1 MLDSVACRWKAL
13 NLFMKFTFPSLS
25 YLLLVLWSK
34 KYFIPAW
41 LLSAQDCHLFN
52 YRLLSGANQHPHAKT
67 QDCRPQTRVRRKEY
81 QQVESQVRCPLTP
94 FGSQAR
100 NPIKYIPYTSY
111 LANNIICQPW
121 SNMCIQQS
129 VFQVIKTKRNGRC
142 HVKSKTWPY
151 FVTVIIECHF

>member
-1 MLDSVACRWKAL
+1 MLKRIGHLSNISSFANWFFFNFKKEKRSFKFFSSPNAQIFAEHNIKNMLDSVACRWKAL

-81 QQVESQVRCPLTP
+81 QQVESQVRVRCPLTP
-94 FGSQAR
+94 FWSQAR
-100 NPIKYIPYTSY
+100 NPI
-111 LANNIICQPW
+111 
-121 SNMCIQQS
+121 
-129 VFQVIKTKRNGRC
+129 
-142 HVKSKTWPY
+142 
-151 FVTVIIECHF
+151 

>member
-1 MLDSVACRWKAL
+1 MLKRIGHLSNISSFANWFFFLNFKKEKRSFKFFNPNAQIFAEHNIKNMLDSVACRWKAL

-94 FGSQAR
+94 FWSQVR
-100 NPIKYIPYTSY
+100 NPI
-111 LANNIICQPW
+111 
-121 SNMCIQQS
+121 
-129 VFQVIKTKRNGRC
+129 
-142 HVKSKTWPY
+142 
-151 FVTVIIECHF
+151 